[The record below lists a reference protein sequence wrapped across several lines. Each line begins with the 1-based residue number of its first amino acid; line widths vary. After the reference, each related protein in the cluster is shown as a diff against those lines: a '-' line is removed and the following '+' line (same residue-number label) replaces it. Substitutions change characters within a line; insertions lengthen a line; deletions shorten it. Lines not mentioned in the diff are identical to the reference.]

1 MLLAAFY
8 WGGAQVTWLR
18 IILAVAAEV
27 LLVGY
32 LLWAARVLRR

>member
-1 MLLAAFY
+1 MLVAALY

-18 IILAVAAEV
+18 LGLAIAAEV

-32 LLWAARVLRR
+32 LLWAVRVLRR